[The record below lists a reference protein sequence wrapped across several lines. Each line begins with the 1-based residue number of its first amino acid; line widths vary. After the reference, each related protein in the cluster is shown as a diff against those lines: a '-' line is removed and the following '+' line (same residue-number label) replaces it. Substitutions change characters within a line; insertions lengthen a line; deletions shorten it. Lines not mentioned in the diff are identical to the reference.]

1 MPRPSASRFA
11 SAALCAGV
19 LPFLIAR
26 EAECVQPRAQTP
38 APPIAE
44 SPAVDTR
51 ESARREAERRLRQ
64 AAIPIP
70 MTKER
75 FASILGSIDPALAA
89 SEELASGFASYAT
102 QAASLADAAA
112 ARIAGRLAA
121 AYVFDAA
128 RETYFPRPNPEL
140 VDVLSVRNK
149 CLAQLAALERGLFRA
164 IQLAAPPE
172 RRLRIA
178 DAHLGWLEERLDPV
192 DKLGKDGNDG
202 LLPSTKLTLLEIV
215 ARSALSPESTA
226 AVEPTLVAHAE
237 KLIAL
242 REARLA
248 ALREGE
254 LGRARI
260 ESEAGTLWRYGPM
273 NSVTATDAMLATI
286 DDEEFRTE
294 TAIRDL
300 HFESL
305 RRLRGQLP
313 SDAGRRVVEQWQRSV
328 HPELF
333 DDERIVATV
342 VRTLIA
348 LPASDPAGDAA
359 SDEVLL
365 DLVETAYRRLEPLG
379 RDAARAADGILPR
392 LVDRS
397 AVGRIAEIEARLDV
411 LAIQAKRRSVLRE
424 FVTRVQSGV
433 SAEAT
438 DARAQVTLLAESLTA
453 LERADAFDRA
463 SLTALAGA
471 LRAAIEAEA
480 SAGGETEI
488 AAPAGPAS
496 ERAPASSEGSGSST
510 GDDGGARGGRDVRS
524 QRQES
529 QGGRNGRG
537 SRRQNPRRSTTNRRL
552 SSARH

>member
-1 MPRPSASRFA
+1 MLRPSARRFA

-19 LPFLIAR
+19 LPFLTVQT
-26 EAECVQPRAQTP
+26 AECAQPRAEP
-38 APPIAE
+38 SAPPVAE
-44 SPAVDTR
+44 SSAVDTR
-51 ESARREAERRLRQ
+51 ESARRDAERRLRQ

-75 FASILGSIDPALAA
+75 FAAILGSIDPALAGRDD
-89 SEELASGFASYAT
+89 LASDFATYAT
-102 QAASLADAAA
+102 QAASLAEAAA

-121 AYVFDAA
+121 AYVFDAV

-140 VDVLSVRNK
+140 VEVLSVRNR
-149 CLAQLAALERGLFRA
+149 CLAQLATLERSLFRT
-164 IQLAAPPE
+164 IQLAAAPE

-178 DAHLGWLEERLDPV
+178 EAQLGWLDERLGEN
-192 DKLGKDGNDG
+192 GKDG

-215 ARSALSPESTA
+215 GRSALSPESTA

-248 ALREGE
+248 ALRDGE

-260 ESEAGTLWRYGPM
+260 ESEAGTLWRYGPA
-273 NSVTATDAMLATI
+273 NSVTTTDAMLAAI
-286 DDEEFRTE
+286 EDGEFRTE

-300 HFESL
+300 HFETL

-328 HPELF
+328 HPGLF
-333 DDERIVATV
+333 DDERIVATI

-348 LPASDPAGDAA
+348 LPPTDPAGDAA

-379 RDAARAADGILPR
+379 RDVAKAADGILPR

-397 AVGRIAEIEARLDV
+397 TAGRIAEIEARLEV

-433 SAEAT
+433 PAEAT
-438 DARAQVTLLAESLTA
+438 DARAQVTLLAESLAA
-453 LERADAFDRA
+453 LERADAFDRT
-463 SLTALAGA
+463 SFTALADA
-471 LRAAIEAEA
+471 LRAAIEAGEGAGAEMRPETPAGASNPQGTAAPEA
-480 SAGGETEI
+480 GGAGEEGSSSAGN
-488 AAPAGPAS
+488 S
-496 ERAPASSEGSGSST
+496 
-510 GDDGGARGGRDVRS
+510 RS
-524 QRQES
+524 QRE
-529 QGGRNGRG
+529 GTPAGRNGRG
-537 SRRQNPRRSTTNRRL
+537 SRRQNPRRRRGPLAPARNPESTHHDRF
-552 SSARH
+552 

>member
-1 MPRPSASRFA
+1 MSRPSARRFA

-19 LPFLIAR
+19 LPFLIAQ
-26 EAECVQPRAQTP
+26 EAACVQPRVQTS
-38 APPIAE
+38 APPITD
-44 SPAVDTR
+44 SPAADTR

-75 FASILGSIDPALAA
+75 FAAIVGSIDPALAA

-140 VDVLSVRNK
+140 VEVLSVRNR
-149 CLAQLAALERGLFRA
+149 CLAQLAGLERGLFRT

-178 DAHLGWLEERLDPV
+178 EAHLGWLEERLD
-192 DKLGKDGNDG
+192 KEGKDGTAG

-226 AVEPTLVAHAE
+226 AAEPTLVAHAE

-254 LGRARI
+254 LGRARV
-260 ESEAGTLWRYGPM
+260 ESEAGTLWRYGPA
-273 NSVTATDAMLATI
+273 NSVTATDAMLAAI

-300 HFESL
+300 HFDSL

-328 HPELF
+328 HPQLF

-348 LPASDPAGDAA
+348 LPPSDPADDAA

-379 RDAARAADGILPR
+379 RDVARAADGILPR

-397 AVGRIAEIEARLDV
+397 ADGRVAEIEARLDV

-433 SAEAT
+433 PAEAT
-438 DARAQVTLLAESLTA
+438 DARAQVTLLAESLSA
-453 LERADAFDRA
+453 LERADVFDRA
-463 SLTALAGA
+463 SLTALANA
-471 LRAAIEAEA
+471 LRAAIEADA
-480 SAGGETEI
+480 SAGGDTGIET
-488 AAPAGPAS
+488 PAGPS
-496 ERAPASSEGSGSST
+496 SPQTPASPERSGSGA
-510 GDDGGARGGRDVRS
+510 GDDVGGPGAGDSRN
-524 QRQES
+524 QREEA

-552 SSARH
+552 PPARH

>member
-1 MPRPSASRFA
+1 MLRPSARRLA

-19 LPFLIAR
+19 LPFLIAQA
-26 EAECVQPRAQTP
+26 AECAQPRAEP
-38 APPIAE
+38 SAPPVAE

-70 MTKER
+70 MTNER
-75 FASILGSIDPALAA
+75 FTAILGAIDPALAGR
-89 SEELASGFASYAT
+89 EDLATGFATYAT
-102 QAASLADAAA
+102 QAAAIAEAAA
-112 ARIAGRLAA
+112 TRIAGRLAA

-140 VDVLSVRNK
+140 VEVLSVRNR
-149 CLAQLAALERGLFRA
+149 CLAQLATLERSLFRT
-164 IQLAAPPE
+164 IQLAAAPE
-172 RRLRIA
+172 RRLPIA
-178 DAHLGWLEERLDPV
+178 EAQLGWLDERLGED
-192 DKLGKDGNDG
+192 GKDG

-248 ALREGE
+248 ALRDGE

-260 ESEAGTLWRYGPM
+260 ESEAGTLWRYGPA
-273 NSVTATDAMLATI
+273 NSVTATDTMLAAI
-286 DDEEFRTE
+286 DDGEFRTE

-300 HFESL
+300 HFETL

-328 HPELF
+328 HPGLF
-333 DDERIVATV
+333 DDERIVATI

-348 LPASDPAGDAA
+348 LPPTDPAGDAA

-379 RDAARAADGILPR
+379 RDVAKAADGILPR

-397 AVGRIAEIEARLDV
+397 AAGRIAEIEARLDV
-411 LAIQAKRRSVLRE
+411 LAIQAKRRAVLRE

-433 SAEAT
+433 PAEAT
-438 DARAQVTLLAESLTA
+438 DARAQVTLLAESLAA
-453 LERADAFDRA
+453 LERADAFDRT
-463 SLTALAGA
+463 SFTALADS
-471 LRAAIEAEA
+471 LRAAIEAGEA
-480 SAGGETEI
+480 AGAEMGLETPAGASSPQGAAAPEAGGGTGGE
-488 AAPAGPAS
+488 
-496 ERAPASSEGSGSST
+496 EGSSNAGNSRT
-510 GDDGGARGGRDVRS
+510 QRDGTPA
-524 QRQES
+524 
-529 QGGRNGRG
+529 GRNGRG
-537 SRRQNPRRSTTNRRL
+537 SRRQNLRRRREPPAPARNPESTHHDL
-552 SSARH
+552 A

>member
-1 MPRPSASRFA
+1 MLRPSARRFA

-19 LPFLIAR
+19 LPFLVPR
-26 EAECVQPRAQTP
+26 EAECVQPRAQTSG
-38 APPIAE
+38 PPIAE
-44 SPAVDTR
+44 STAFDTR

-149 CLAQLAALERGLFRA
+149 CLAQLAALERGLFRT

-178 DAHLGWLEERLDPV
+178 DAHLGWLEERLDQ
-192 DKLGKDGNDG
+192 DGKDGNDG

-215 ARSALSPESTA
+215 ARSALSPESSA

-242 REARLA
+242 REARLE

-260 ESEAGTLWRYGPM
+260 ESEAGTLWRYGPA
-273 NSVTATDAMLATI
+273 NSVTATDAMLAAI

-397 AVGRIAEIEARLDV
+397 AGGRIAEIEARLDV

-433 SAEAT
+433 PAEAT
-438 DARAQVTLLAESLTA
+438 DARAQVTLLAESLSA

-463 SLTALAGA
+463 SLTALADA
-471 LRAAIEAEA
+471 LRAAIEEDA

-496 ERAPASSEGSGSST
+496 PQTPALPERGGSGAS
-510 GDDGGARGGRDVRS
+510 DDGGGPGAGDRRN
-524 QRQES
+524 QREEAH
-529 QGGRNGRG
+529 GGRNGRG
-537 SRRQNPRRSTTNRRL
+537 SRRQNPRRSRRRPA
-552 SSARH
+552 SAPH